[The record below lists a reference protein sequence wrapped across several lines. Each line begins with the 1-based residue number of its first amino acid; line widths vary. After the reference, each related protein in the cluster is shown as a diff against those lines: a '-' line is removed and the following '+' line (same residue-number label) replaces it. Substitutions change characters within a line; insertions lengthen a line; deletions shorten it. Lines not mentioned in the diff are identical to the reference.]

1 MFAVIWL
8 LIGVYNVES
17 VRNVECDKATK
28 KDFQS
33 SEYIMFRIPVTCAPV
48 AFPGYM
54 CACCLPRLYVRLLP
68 SLSGA
73 NVGRMGTAR
82 GHAECNE
89 FNHRFKLCPC

>member
-1 MFAVIWL
+1 MASSIPRMFAVIWL

-54 CACCLPRLYVRLLP
+54 CAFCLPCRGPMLAAWAQP
-68 SLSGA
+68 GA
-73 NVGRMGTAR
+73 MPNATNSTTDSNSALVDS
-82 GHAECNE
+82 
-89 FNHRFKLCPC
+89 